1 MFGLNEP
8 NTFWLNVI
16 NIFLGVVALI
26 CCMIVGTRV
35 VRELLEHIRMRK
47 SALVKFDDHVL
58 HVSELGITMTDGGE
72 RLEKKSSLA
81 VSDKGLTRIP
91 HTDDHDEANIK
102 SSDS

>member
-47 SALVKFDDHVL
+47 SALVKSDDHVL
-58 HVSELGITMTDGGE
+58 HVCELGITMADGGE
-72 RLEKKSSLA
+72 RLEKESSLA
-81 VSDKGLTRIP
+81 VSAKGLTRIP
-91 HTDDHDEANIK
+91 RTNDHDEANNK